1 MFPSIS
7 HLIPDLQVEDP
18 DQPREEVLPMKVVII
33 GGSSAG
39 IAAGL
44 RLSQAGHDVSIYER
58 RTGSGIGGL
67 GLLLTPSVQQGM
79 ARLGIDIDGVGQPI
93 DQFEIRDEDDCPII
107 TRTLKQTIGVDRSSF
122 LELLRANLDPRIVHE
137 DMNFIGFESEGHD
150 RVKAALFDDG
160 TRVEGDLFIGADG
173 VRSTVRQEWNR
184 GPQLRPTESVEL
196 VGIYHGK
203 LPVRLKKG
211 ALKFISQ
218 GNGLSIGVVPTS
230 DRSAV
235 WYMQCDPRRWPQSFS
250 GVEERARW
258 IGQIGER
265 FPDPVSSIFA
275 GSDLRRA
282 YLWRTT
288 DRDLPENFHRGNVL
302 LIGDAAHPLL
312 TFTSQGTGSAI
323 EDALAI
329 GALLDDNVGTGS
341 DLDALSV
348 ILGEYSRIRKPVL
361 KARLL
366 MGRRMQAQFLRESSV
381 QDQIVPICS

>member
-1 MFPSIS
+1 
-7 HLIPDLQVEDP
+7 
-18 DQPREEVLPMKVVII
+18 MKVVII
-33 GGSSAG
+33 GGSTAG

-58 RTGSGIGGL
+58 RSGAGSGGL

-79 ARLGIDIDGVGQPI
+79 NRLGVDIEGIGRHI
-93 DQFEIRDEDDCPII
+93 DQFDIRDEDDLPIVS
-107 TRTLKQTIGVDRSSF
+107 RTLQQTLGVDRKSF
-122 LELLRANLDPRIVHE
+122 LERLRSNLDPRIVHE
-137 DMNFIGFESEGHD
+137 DMNFIGFESDGKD
-150 RVKAALFDDG
+150 SVKAALFEDG

-173 VRSTVRQEWNR
+173 VRSTVRQEWNG
-184 GPQLRPTESVEL
+184 GPQLRPTDSVEL
-196 VGIYHGK
+196 VGTYQGE
-203 LPVRLKKG
+203 LPERLNSG

-218 GNGLSIGVVPTS
+218 GNGLAMGVVPTS

-258 IGQIGER
+258 IRQIGER
-265 FPDPVSSIFA
+265 FPDPVSSILA
-275 GSDLRRA
+275 GSDLRKVH
-282 YLWRTT
+282 LWRTT

-329 GALLDDNVGTGS
+329 GALLDHNVGNGC
-341 DLDALSV
+341 DLDRLGG
-348 ILGEYSRIRKPVL
+348 ILGEFSRIRKPVL
-361 KARLL
+361 KARLV
-366 MGRRMQAQFLRESSV
+366 MGRSMQAQFLRETSE
-381 QDQIVPICS
+381 QDQIVPICA